1 MSKRYTNTEN
11 SQYYR
16 PSIYNNP
23 PSDYIPPPKNKQSW
37 NGYPDYNNQ
46 SNSNYY
52 NNGEGDITNAYH
64 HNGRPNGDIPMN
76 SISIDNNGYPDDKSY
91 SKYNPNLQNSANY
104 TYSTQNVNAF
114 PNKYNAPRVPLADP
128 QTPKE
133 KTQRK
138 IVLIWTL
145 AASILLI
152 TPVIVGY
159 IIGQAIVR
167 TTLWTL
173 GFYGLVI
180 VIHYFIQAMFAYLNY
195 CKVTRRKN
203 RRRKDWTGLST
214 GLLVVGYREDPELF
228 RGCLKSITYLRYA
241 KNERIIVVVDGNE
254 EEDRYMGDIFS
265 KVFSRWDHRV
275 ITTDFRL
282 QDIEM
287 FEQRAIKLVE
297 EVKKCMGPVCIM
309 QPHFGKRAAM
319 YTGFQVLLQ
328 CQVEAVVVTDSD
340 TILDTHCIKELAFML
355 DDNFVGAATGD
366 VRIWNTGTMLSFLSS
381 LRYWF
386 AFNLERSAQSFQN
399 CVTCV
404 SGPLGIYRSDVLR
417 EIIDKWINQRF
428 LGSLCT
434 YGDDRHLTNLT
445 LALGRYVKFTPYAF
459 CYTETPETFIR
470 WVTQQTRWSKSFYRE
485 ALFSIKAIPVQSLWM
500 TYEILF
506 HIIYPFILIYSLL
519 VLVYKGTL
527 WQMIVWILTL
537 FIMGGLRTIYALLYT
552 KKLKFLFNIFYGVVY
567 LIGFIPAKIQALLF
581 LWDNG
586 WGTSSRLKKISKWNQ
601 KMIPILWI
609 IVLIVGIVINIRRF
623 ILSDTEKFEIH
634 HIIGL
639 IILICTLL
647 IGFVC
652 YCFYQDH
659 EKKKRV
665 AREQERRKINRD
677 QNISKYHSYIE
688 NDMDVP
694 LTNTQDQY

>member
-1 MSKRYTNTEN
+1 
-11 SQYYR
+11 
-16 PSIYNNP
+16 
-23 PSDYIPPPKNKQSW
+23 
-37 NGYPDYNNQ
+37 
-46 SNSNYY
+46 
-52 NNGEGDITNAYH
+52 
-64 HNGRPNGDIPMN
+64 
-76 SISIDNNGYPDDKSY
+76 
-91 SKYNPNLQNSANY
+91 
-104 TYSTQNVNAF
+104 
-114 PNKYNAPRVPLADP
+114 
-128 QTPKE
+128 
-133 KTQRK
+133 
-138 IVLIWTL
+138 
-145 AASILLI
+145 
-152 TPVIVGY
+152 
-159 IIGQAIVR
+159 
-167 TTLWTL
+167 
-173 GFYGLVI
+173 
-180 VIHYFIQAMFAYLNY
+180 
-195 CKVTRRKN
+195 
-203 RRRKDWTGLST
+203 
-214 GLLVVGYREDPELF
+214 
-228 RGCLKSITYLRYA
+228 
-241 KNERIIVVVDGNE
+241 
-254 EEDRYMGDIFS
+254 
-265 KVFSRWDHRV
+265 
-275 ITTDFRL
+275 
-282 QDIEM
+282 
-287 FEQRAIKLVE
+287 
-297 EVKKCMGPVCIM
+297 
-309 QPHFGKRAAM
+309 
-319 YTGFQVLLQ
+319 
-328 CQVEAVVVTDSD
+328 
-340 TILDTHCIKELAFML
+340 
-355 DDNFVGAATGD
+355 
-366 VRIWNTGTMLSFLSS
+366 
-381 LRYWF
+381 
-386 AFNLERSAQSFQN
+386 
-399 CVTCV
+399 
-404 SGPLGIYRSDVLR
+404 
-417 EIIDKWINQRF
+417 
-428 LGSLCT
+428 
-434 YGDDRHLTNLT
+434 
-445 LALGRYVKFTPYAF
+445 
-459 CYTETPETFIR
+459 
-470 WVTQQTRWSKSFYRE
+470 
-485 ALFSIKAIPVQSLWM
+485 M